1 MSTPV
6 KIIKFGVIT
15 EDESGDLVMEGFH
28 IDVGGQYFDSAKEV
42 ILTAVIERLQQE
54 LKEVSK

>member
-15 EDESGDLVMEGFH
+15 ENESGDLVMEGFH
-28 IDVGGQYFDSAKEV
+28 IDAGGQYFDSAEKV
-42 ILTAVIERLQQE
+42 VLTAVIERLQQE
-54 LKEVSK
+54 LKEASK